1 MADGS
6 KQNYEQR
13 YDRIWED
20 IFFVFV
26 RNRTTCVL
34 CGYEPSVVKRYN
46 LKRHYRVKHSGQYSS
61 YTSEEKLKILEGL
74 KLVYQ
79 ADNSSDLLISNAGNN
94 NAKALAASYA
104 ISFLIAKHSKSFSDG
119 EFIKNCL
126 VETVKSFDGKLTV
139 DEVTSIPL
147 SHQTVGRRITNIA
160 LSIED
165 RLKSLLATC
174 SYFSLCLDESTDNR
188 HVSQL
193 SIFIRIV
200 QNDFSCV
207 EELLDFVALH
217 DTTMGIDIFRAV
229 EKTLNKFNLDF
240 TKCSSIITDGTKA
253 MTGSKNGF
261 LGQIRQRD
269 LKFPMIHCI
278 IHQEALCGKTVK
290 LSSAMQT
297 VTQIVNFIK
306 GGHKFLSHRK
316 FQHFLEEHNATY
328 TDLPLYCEVRW
339 LSAGK
344 CLEKFFAI
352 RKEIFL
358 FLQEISVAKC
368 DEYKFFL
375 EDLEF
380 LSELAFI
387 TDLTNHLNILNLKL
401 QRPNQVISQLV
412 SAIDSF
418 RRQLLLFKNHIVT
431 DNLHFFPSCQVLF
444 EEHGKSCNFQKH
456 LQLIDSL
463 ISQFNTRFSDF
474 EMLRNDLI
482 LLENPFT
489 AQIEEQ
495 NIELQQE
502 LCDLQS
508 ELSLK
513 TRPEKGIEV
522 FKILD
527 VATYPRLRNFG
538 LRFFSMFGS
547 TYLCECSFSKMKYI
561 KTDRR
566 SCLKDASLSSLMRIS
581 TSNIEID
588 VPSVIESYERRS
600 RTKF

>member
-1 MADGS
+1 ADFAW
-6 KQNYEQR
+6 
-13 YDRIWED
+13 D
-20 IFFVFV
+20 
-26 RNRTTCVL
+26 
-34 CGYEPSVVKRYN
+34 PSIQ
-46 LKRHYRVKHSGQYSS
+46 H
-61 YTSEEKLKILEGL
+61 
-74 KLVYQ
+74 
-79 ADNSSDLLISNAGNN
+79 
-94 NAKALAASYA
+94 
-104 ISFLIAKHSKSFSDG
+104 
-119 EFIKNCL
+119 
-126 VETVKSFDGKLTV
+126 
-139 DEVTSIPL
+139 
-147 SHQTVGRRITNIA
+147 
-160 LSIED
+160 
-165 RLKSLLATC
+165 
-174 SYFSLCLDESTDNR
+174 STDNR

-240 TKCSSIITDGTKA
+240 TKCSSIITDGAKA

-278 IHQEALCGKTVK
+278 IHQEALCGKAVK